1 MGGKGKIGRDSGS
14 DQLFD
19 SCDCPLMTPV
29 SANSIMGFS
38 RSVNAHLYECGTQS
52 AYGANHGRG
61 KQRSISQYR
70 KREKP
75 PHTTQSFEE

>member
-1 MGGKGKIGRDSGS
+1 
-14 DQLFD
+14 
-19 SCDCPLMTPV
+19 MTPV
-29 SANSIMGFS
+29 SANAIMGFS
-38 RSVNAHLYECGTQS
+38 RSVNAYLYEGGAQS

-75 PHTTQSFEE
+75 PLSTQSVQE